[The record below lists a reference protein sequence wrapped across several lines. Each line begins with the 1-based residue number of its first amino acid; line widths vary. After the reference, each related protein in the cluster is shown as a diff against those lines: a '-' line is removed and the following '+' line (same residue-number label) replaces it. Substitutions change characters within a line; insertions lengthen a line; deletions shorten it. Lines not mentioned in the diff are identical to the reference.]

1 MQKST
6 PLQTALHAK
15 LAITAI
21 LLVLFLTVGCKPPRN
36 KPVIIWTDRPE
47 LASYTELFNSTQK
60 STQAV
65 VVYKSSLVSAL
76 PPAKD
81 EEHPDVVIG
90 SWLMNSKLKKNFLP
104 LEALFSLTD
113 INPSTIYPTLLAYG
127 KKGIHQYLLP
137 VSFNLPL
144 VIFSGKNAELIPD
157 AYMLDTDQIRD
168 TAAAFNR
175 KNNHD
180 IYTSMGFAPSW
191 ESDFLY
197 VTAKMNGLIFRE
209 KGSTFSWDNDIL
221 EKTIAYLRS
230 WTEEKNTST
239 TAEQD
244 FAFKYLYTP
253 DYRQVESNRCLFA
266 YTSSEDLF
274 KVPYEQLG
282 DIDFRWIEKDDA
294 ITVKDGIV
302 MMGIYKGSYN
312 TRNAETFVIWLMQES
327 TQRAI
332 LERTQAMQLNINTFG
347 INGGFSAIQ
356 NVNERVFPIYYRNLL
371 GNLPAKEAIQPPPA
385 FPMRWNSFKDRV
397 VIPFLQDATNTER
410 KLEDIQTLND
420 RITAWLMQFN

>member
-1 MQKST
+1 MQNKLFAAVS
-6 PLQTALHAK
+6 LSLLAL
-15 LAITAI
+15 LAFT
-21 LLVLFLTVGCKPPRN
+21 GCVPIRS
-36 KPVIIWTDRPE
+36 KPVIIWTDRAE
-47 LASYTELFNSTQK
+47 MASYAELFNSQQK
-60 STQAV
+60 KTQAV
-65 VVYKSSLVSAL
+65 VVYKSPLISAL

-90 SWLMNSKLKKNFLP
+90 SWLMNSRLKKNFLP
-104 LEALFSLTD
+104 LESLFSLTD
-113 INPSTIYPTLLAYG
+113 INPNTIYPTLLAYG

-144 VIFSGKNAELIPD
+144 LIFSSKNVDLLPD
-157 AYMLDTDQIRD
+157 AYMLNTDQIRD
-168 TAAAFNR
+168 TAALFNA

-180 IYTSMGFAPSW
+180 IYTNMGFAPSW
-191 ESDFLY
+191 DSDFLY
-197 VTAKMNGLIFRE
+197 VVAKMNGLTFRE
-209 KGSTFSWDNDIL
+209 RGTNFQWDDSAL
-221 EKTIAYLRS
+221 RRTVSYLRK

-282 DIDFRWIEKDDA
+282 NIDFRWIEKNDA
-294 ITVKDGIV
+294 ITAKDDIV

-312 TRNAETFVIWLMQES
+312 TRNAEDFVIWLMQEA

-332 LERTQAMQLNINTFG
+332 LERTANMQLNINTFG
-347 INGGFSAIQ
+347 INGGFSSIQ
-356 NVNERVFPIYYRNLL
+356 SVNERAFPTYYRNLL
-371 GNLPAKEAIQPPPA
+371 GNLPAKDAIQPPPA
-385 FPMRWNSFKDRV
+385 FPIRWNSFKDRV
-397 VIPFLQDATNTER
+397 VIPYLQDATNSPKTC
-410 KLEDIQTLND
+410 KLWK
-420 RITAWLMQFN
+420 TASLRGSCNLTKR

>member
-1 MQKST
+1 MR
-6 PLQTALHAK
+6 LQVQTDLQRKTLTAVSL
-15 LAITAI
+15 I
-21 LLVLFLTVGCKPPRN
+21 LLALIAFTGCMPVRN

-47 LASYTELFNSTQK
+47 MASYVELFNSQQQGA
-60 STQAV
+60 QAV
-65 VVYKSSLVSAL
+65 VVYKSPLVSSI

-81 EEHPDVVIG
+81 EENPDIVIG
-90 SWLMNSKLKKNFLP
+90 SWLMDSRLKKNFLP
-104 LEALFSLTD
+104 LESLFSLED
-113 INPSTIYPTLLAYG
+113 INPATIYPTLLAYG

-144 VIFSGKNAELIPD
+144 LIFSSKNMDKLPD
-157 AYMLDTDQIRD
+157 AYMLNTDEIRD
-168 TAAAFNR
+168 TAAQFNT
-175 KNNHD
+175 KNSHD

-191 ESDFLY
+191 NTDFLY
-197 VTAKMNGLIFRE
+197 ITAKMNGLTFRE
-209 KGSTFSWDNDIL
+209 KGTSFQWDDDIL
-221 EKTIAYLRS
+221 KQTVSYLRS

-282 DIDFRWIEKDDA
+282 NVDFRWIEKDDML
-294 ITVKDGIV
+294 TVKDDIV

-312 TRNAETFVIWLMQES
+312 TRSAENFVIWLMQES

-332 LERTQAMQLNINTFG
+332 LERTHTMQLNINTFG

-356 NVNERVFPIYYRNLL
+356 SVNERIFPTYYRNLL
-371 GNLPAKEAIQPPPA
+371 GNLPAKAAIQPPPT
-385 FPMRWNSFKDRV
+385 FPARWNSFKERV
-397 VIPFLQDATNTER
+397 VIPYLQDATNTAR
-410 KLEDIQTLND
+410 KPEDILSLND

>member
-15 LAITAI
+15 FAITAI
-21 LLVLFLTVGCKPPRN
+21 LLVLLVATGCKPPRS

-47 LASYTELFNSTQK
+47 LASYTELFNSHQK
-60 STQAV
+60 DTQAV
-65 VVYKSSLVSAL
+65 VVYKSSLINAL

-180 IYTSMGFAPSW
+180 IYTRMGFAPSW

-197 VTAKMNGLIFRE
+197 VTAKMNGLTFRE
-209 KGSTFSWDNDIL
+209 KGSTFSWDNEIL

-385 FPMRWNSFKDRV
+385 FPMRWNSFKERV

-420 RITAWLMQFN
+420 RITTWLMQFN